1 MTLTS
6 VGATDATTIDDD
18 PGSGPHLL
26 SRRARDVLP
35 AVGFGPRPSSPV
47 EGTIGLHGGVPGA
60 AALPLA
66 GLSAAFAEELA
77 DPAAPSLR
85 YSVPLGIPELRE
97 WIARDEGTS
106 PERVAVT
113 NGALHALALVF
124 DALLDA
130 GDLVLVENPT
140 YPLVLT
146 LLRQRRVE
154 VRPVA
159 TGTEGIDLD
168 DLEAVLRAGA
178 RPKLLYTIP
187 DFQNPTGSSQP
198 GASRR
203 RLVELAERYGF
214 LVLSDD
220 PYRKLEFS
228 GNPSPDIDLASEHV
242 LHVNT
247 FSKTLGP
254 GLRLGWIAGPEW
266 LIGAVLDA
274 RRDSD
279 QHTSLVVQRGV
290 HRFLASGG
298 LDDSLVH
305 SRKVLRERHDVL
317 VAAVADELA
326 GVVELTA
333 ARGGIFVW
341 GRVLD
346 PAIDLEKAL
355 EAARQNAVDFPLG
368 RYFSAAGPHELLDE
382 FRWGFSD
389 LGPEQLREAV
399 HRVAVAF
406 ASPLARR

>member
-1 MTLTS
+1 MTLLED
-6 VGATDATTIDDD
+6 GAGLD
-18 PGSGPHLL
+18 PELLSGPHLL

-35 AVGFGPRPSSPV
+35 AVGFGPRPASPV

-66 GLSAAFAEELA
+66 GLSRAFAEELA

-85 YSVPLGIPELRE
+85 YSVPLGLPELRE
-97 WIARDEGTS
+97 WIAADEGTA
-106 PERVAVT
+106 PQRVAVT
-113 NGALHALALVF
+113 NGALHSLALVF
-124 DALLDA
+124 DALLDS
-130 GDLVLVENPT
+130 DDVVLVENPT

-146 LLRQRRVE
+146 LLRQRRVDT
-154 VRPVA
+154 RPVA
-159 TGTEGIDLD
+159 TGPDGIDLD
-168 DLEAVLRAGA
+168 DLESQLRAGL
-178 RPKLLYTIP
+178 RPKLVYTIP
-187 DFQNPTGSSQP
+187 DFQNPTGTSAP
-198 GASRR
+198 TASRR

-220 PYRKLEFS
+220 PYRKLRFDGTPAE
-228 GNPSPDIDLASEHV
+228 DLDLASEQV

-279 QHTSLVVQRGV
+279 QHTSLVVQRAV
-290 HRFLASGG
+290 HRFLATPGN
-298 LDDSLVH
+298 LVEALRH
-305 SRKVLRERHDVL
+305 SRSVLRERHDAL
-317 VAAVADELA
+317 LAAVTE
-326 GVVELTA
+326 ELTGVLEVPPA
-333 ARGGIFVW
+333 DGGIFVW
-341 GRVLD
+341 GRVVD
-346 PAIDLEKAL
+346 PAIDLERAL

-368 RYFSAAGPHELLDE
+368 RYFSPVGPHEFPDH

-389 LGPEQLREAV
+389 LTPQELREAV

>member
-1 MTLTS
+1 MTILRDDIAS
-6 VGATDATTIDDD
+6 LDA
-18 PGSGPHLL
+18 GPHLL
-26 SRRARDVLP
+26 SRRAKDVLP
-35 AVGFGPRPSSPV
+35 AVGFGPRPTSTV
-47 EGTIGLHGGVPGA
+47 EGTIGLHGGTPGA
-60 AALPLA
+60 HTLPLA
-66 GLSAAFAEELA
+66 GLSRAFADELA

-85 YSVPLGIPELRE
+85 YSVPLGLPELRE
-97 WIARDEGTS
+97 WIATDEGTV
-106 PERVAVT
+106 PHRVAVT
-113 NGALHALALVF
+113 NGALHGLALVF
-124 DALLDA
+124 DALLDPQ
-130 GDLVLVENPT
+130 DVVLVENPT

-146 LLRQRRVE
+146 LLRQRRVDT
-154 VRPVA
+154 RPVA
-159 TGTEGIDLD
+159 TGPDGIDLD
-168 DLEAVLRAGA
+168 DLETQLRAGL

-187 DFQNPTGSSQP
+187 DFQNPTGTSSP
-198 GASRR
+198 TASRR
-203 RLVELAERYGF
+203 RLVELAEQYGF

-220 PYRKLEFS
+220 PYRKLRFDGDPAE
-228 GNPSPDIDLASEHV
+228 DLDLASGQV

-290 HRFLASGG
+290 HRFLAAPGALSDA
-298 LDDSLVH
+298 LRH
-305 SRKVLRERHDVL
+305 SRSVLRERHDAL
-317 VAAVADELA
+317 IAAVGEELGGVLEVPAAD
-326 GVVELTA
+326 
-333 ARGGIFVW
+333 GGIFVW

-368 RYFSAAGPHELLDE
+368 RYFSPVGPHEFGDR

-389 LGPEQLREAV
+389 LTPEQLREAV